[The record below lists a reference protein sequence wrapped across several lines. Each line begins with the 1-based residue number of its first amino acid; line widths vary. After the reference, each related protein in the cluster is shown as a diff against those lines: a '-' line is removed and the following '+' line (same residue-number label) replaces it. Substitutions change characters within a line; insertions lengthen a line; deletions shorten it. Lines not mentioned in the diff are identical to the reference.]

1 MVTELNVKQGAVAD
15 VQGTLVRD
23 LKRLVGD
30 AEDLLREVANTG
42 VDEIALARSRI
53 DGRVAEAK
61 ARLGDARI
69 AVAERA
75 RGAADATNEYVR
87 ENPWR
92 VLAIAAVA
100 GLVVGAILRRH

>member
-1 MVTELNVKQGAVAD
+1 MDTELNVKQGAVGD
-15 VQGTLVRD
+15 MKDTLVQD

-30 AEDLLREVANTG
+30 ADDLLKEVVNAG
-42 VDEIALARSRI
+42 VDEIAVARSRI

-61 ARLGDARI
+61 ARLGNART
-69 AVAERA
+69 AAAERA
-75 RGAADATNEYVR
+75 RDAADATNEYVR

-92 VLAIAAVA
+92 VLAVAAVA